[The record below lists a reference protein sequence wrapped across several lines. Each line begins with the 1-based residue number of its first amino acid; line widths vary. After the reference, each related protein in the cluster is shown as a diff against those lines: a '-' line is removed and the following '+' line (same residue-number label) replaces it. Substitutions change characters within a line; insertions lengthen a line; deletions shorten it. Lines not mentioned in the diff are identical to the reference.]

1 METIEQSQDVK
12 GDIPSIPFSP
22 LYSPPTSPSNSK
34 PFPSASQTTGRP
46 RVNALS
52 DLIESEKVY
61 VSDLK
66 TILQRVTSCW
76 DIDNLPPT
84 EIDKM
89 FRLIEGI
96 YKRNRKFCTKL
107 VKIGVNPNKEL
118 GDILMTW

>member
-96 YKRNRKFCTKL
+96 YKRNRKFCT
-107 VKIGVNPNKEL
+107 
-118 GDILMTW
+118 